1 MLNPPM
7 TTTLPAHLMP
17 REIVDSALTAKQ
29 SKFLDLVGNALIL
42 LVRVGSAD
50 SEVAAG
56 LLATVPPTGESV
68 AAAPIVAPMDFETL
82 PAGTTFRSGDAA
94 PATHEEPEKLAR
106 LLESVPL
113 FAAPLRKR
121 AGVDVAF
128 KDRISVGRTVKK
140 DIVLRHITVSKFHGW
155 FEIDTE
161 GGAYFTEAGSKNG
174 TRINGKAIFPRERSV
189 VRLGDTIRFGSVD
202 VLACSPVAFWE
213 AVYICA
219 KR

>member
-1 MLNPPM
+1 
-7 TTTLPAHLMP
+7 MP
-17 REIVDSALTAKQ
+17 REIVDSALTATQ
-29 SKFLDLVGNALIL
+29 RKFLDLFGHAPIL

-50 SEVAAG
+50 SEVAGG
-56 LLATVPPTGESV
+56 LLATVPQKGESV
-68 AAAPIVAPMDFETL
+68 AATPIVEPMEFETV
-82 PAGTTFRSGDAA
+82 PAGSTFRTGDAA
-94 PATHEEPEKLAR
+94 RAAHEEPVRLAG
-106 LLESVPL
+106 LLESVPF

-128 KDRISVGRTVKK
+128 QDRISVGRTVNK

-174 TRINGKAIFPRERSV
+174 TRINGKVLHPRERTAV
-189 VRLGDTIRFGSVD
+189 DPGDTIRFGSVD
-202 VLACSPVAFWE
+202 VLSCSPAVFWE